1 MAHRRLFSALAWF
14 ALAAAG
20 LVLLF
25 PALFPE
31 VHMPAV
37 LAALP
42 EQRILLGLLL
52 SSLAGG
58 IAVRAV
64 LDQLQPQ

>member
-25 PALFPE
+25 PDLFPE

-37 LAALP
+37 L
-42 EQRILLGLLL
+42 
-52 SSLAGG
+52 
-58 IAVRAV
+58 VRRSGNCWACC
-64 LDQLQPQ
+64 